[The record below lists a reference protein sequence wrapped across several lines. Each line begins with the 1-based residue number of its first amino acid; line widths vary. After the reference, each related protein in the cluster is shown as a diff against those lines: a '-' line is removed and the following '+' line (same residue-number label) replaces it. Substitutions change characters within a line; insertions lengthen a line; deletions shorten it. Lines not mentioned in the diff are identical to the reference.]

1 VGRFHCVNWLGI
13 RYVARGT
20 GNTLKEA
27 MAVKVSVMAAG
38 LAATALVVGTAT
50 GCGGNKSS
58 GPSSSTSSSTSTSAA
73 PTSSASP
80 TSSSAAAQPSD
91 YSNLLIKAIDIVV
104 PGDTFTLSQTL
115 PVPNPAGTEGV
126 FMNQAA
132 SRKIDDTIYVYP
144 DAGAASQALD
154 QSAKGIQELSVKA
167 APAPADVG
175 TGGQMAV
182 GPSPDGSKSKA
193 IVMFTE
199 GKVFTV
205 LEFESGPNDP
215 LPPDFVLDLAKKQ
228 DAAVKSG
235 LPS

>member
-1 VGRFHCVNWLGI
+1 M
-13 RYVARGT
+13 T
-20 GNTLKEA
+20 
-27 MAVKVSVMAAG
+27 KVSVMAAG
-38 LAATALVVGTAT
+38 LAASALVVGVA
-50 GCGGNKSS
+50 GCSS
-58 GPSSSTSSSTSTSAA
+58 EKPSPPRQTPSATSTSAA
-73 PTSSASP
+73 PSSAASP
-80 TSSSAAAQPSD
+80 APNTGAAQPSD
-91 YSNLLIKAIDIVV
+91 YSNLLIKATDIVV
-104 PGDTFTLSQTL
+104 PGDTFTLLQTL

-126 FMNQAA
+126 FMNQGGT
-132 SRKIDDTIYVYP
+132 RKVDDTIYVYP

-167 APAPADVG
+167 APTPADVG

-205 LEFESGPNDP
+205 LEFESAPTDP
-215 LPPDFVLDLAKKQ
+215 LQPDFVLDLAKKQ
-228 DAAVKSG
+228 DAAIKSG

>member
-1 VGRFHCVNWLGI
+1 
-13 RYVARGT
+13 
-20 GNTLKEA
+20 
-27 MAVKVSVMAAG
+27 MKVSMAAAG
-38 LAATALVVGTAT
+38 LAASALVVGAAAT

-58 GPSSSTSSSTSTSAA
+58 GPSSSTSSATSSSAA
-73 PTSSASP
+73 PASSASP

-91 YSNLLIKAIDIVV
+91 YSSLLIKPTDIVV

-115 PVPNPAGTEGV
+115 PVPNPAGIEGV
-126 FMNQAA
+126 FMNQGGT
-132 SRKIDDTIYVYP
+132 RKVDDTIYVYP
-144 DAGAASQALD
+144 DAAAASQALD
-154 QSAKGIQELSVKA
+154 QNAKGIQELSVKA

-182 GPSPDGSKSKA
+182 GPSPDGAKSKA

-205 LEFESGPNDP
+205 LEFESAPSDP
-215 LPPDFVLDLAKKQ
+215 LQPDFVLDLGKKQ

-235 LPS
+235 LPDCCAARPS

>member
-1 VGRFHCVNWLGI
+1 MK
-13 RYVARGT
+13 A
-20 GNTLKEA
+20 
-27 MAVKVSVMAAG
+27 SVTAASLAAG
-38 LAATALVVGTAT
+38 TLLVGVTVA
-50 GCGGNKSS
+50 GCGNDKSS
-58 GPSSSTSSSTSTSAA
+58 SPSSTSTTTSTTAAAPSSAPPA
-73 PTSSASP
+73 PTSG
-80 TSSSAAAQPSD
+80 AAQPSD
-91 YSNLLIKAIDIVV
+91 YSRLLIKATDIVV
-104 PGDTFTLSQTL
+104 PGDTFTLTQTL

-126 FMNQAA
+126 FMNQAGT
-132 SRKIDDTIYVYP
+132 RKVDDTIYVYP

-167 APAPADVG
+167 APTPADVG

-205 LEFESGPNDP
+205 LEFESAPTDP
-215 LPPDFVLDLAKKQ
+215 LQPDFVLDLAKKQ
-228 DAAVKSG
+228 DAAIKSG

>member
-1 VGRFHCVNWLGI
+1 MLRETSATDDHIEKGPRV
-13 RYVARGT
+13 T
-20 GNTLKEA
+20 
-27 MAVKVSVMAAG
+27 KVSTVAAG
-38 LAATALVVGTAT
+38 FAASTLVVGAAVTA
-50 GCGGNKSS
+50 CGSDKSS
-58 GPSSSTSSSTSTSAA
+58 SPSSSTSSPTSTSAA
-73 PTSSASP
+73 PSSSAAP
-80 TSSSAAAQPSD
+80 TSSSGATQPSD
-91 YSNLLIKAIDIVV
+91 YSSLLIKPTDIVV
-104 PGDTFTLSQTL
+104 PGDTFTLMQTL

-126 FMNQAA
+126 FTNQGG
-132 SRKIDDTIYVYP
+132 SRKVDDTIYVYP

-167 APAPADVG
+167 APTPADVG

-215 LPPDFVLDLAKKQ
+215 LQPDFVLDLGKKQ
-228 DAAVKSG
+228 DAAIKSG
-235 LPS
+235 LPA